1 MIGPRR
7 RRRLLGTLVASA
19 LAGCAAPLPPPEPG
33 DTAASARALLDASAA
48 AHGQAAL
55 AGITDISVS
64 YAGQWRGF
72 VGRLQPALVDAGHR
86 GRSEERLLLGDGLVA
101 QAHTGPAGQ
110 KQVVRRSAAGSPG
123 DVHVW
128 FDGLESV
135 DPDQRHA
142 AALVADGYSLFLLGP
157 MLLTGAWTAD
167 RAPTVE
173 RAGRERI
180 SLDGR
185 PHECDVLLVRL
196 APGLG
201 LSDADRLA
209 LFIDVETQLMRRV
222 RFTLEG
228 LDGTRGAV
236 AEVDTFNHL
245 PFRGVQWPTRFHE
258 QSAAPRA
265 AAGARLAADRA
276 RPRPRAR
283 SRDDRRPRLHRPGG
297 GAGGAM
303 GRRTSGRSAVVI
315 ARVWRSPRYSETP
328 GRLTV
333 QCSVRADWRLTGLD
347 LNRGFDPATLDGPLH
362 RLGGRTGDAL
372 NDLKAALA
380 FAHVGDNITPV
391 GQGGGGCSRTTMPS
405 PSPISWALPFYAAP
419 GRRRRL
425 LPGLRR

>member
-1 MIGPRR
+1 M
-7 RRRLLGTLVASA
+7 
-19 LAGCAAPLPPPEPG
+19 
-33 DTAASARALLDASAA
+33 
-48 AHGQAAL
+48 
-55 AGITDISVS
+55 
-64 YAGQWRGF
+64 
-72 VGRLQPALVDAGHR
+72 DAGHR

-101 QAHTGPAGQ
+101 QAHTGPAGH

-157 MLLTGAWTAD
+157 MLLAGAWTAD

-209 LFIDVETQLMRRV
+209 LFIDAETRLMRRV

-236 AEVDTFNHL
+236 AEVDTFDHV

-258 QSAAPRA
+258 Q
-265 AAGARLAADRA
+265 LL
-276 RPRPRAR
+276 RPVPL
-283 SRDDRRPRLHRPGG
+283 PVH
-297 GAGGAM
+297 
-303 GRRTSGRSAVVI
+303 
-315 ARVWRSPRYSETP
+315 
-328 GRLTV
+328 
-333 QCSVRADWRLTGLD
+333 DWRLTGLD
-347 LNRGFDPATLDGPLH
+347 LDRGLDPAMLDGPAFT
-362 RLGGRTGDAL
+362 GRAAAPAARWG
-372 NDLKAALA
+372 AALRDEA
-380 FAHVGDNITPV
+380 
-391 GQGGGGCSRTTMPS
+391 PS
-405 PSPISWALPFYAAP
+405 
-419 GRRRRL
+419 
-425 LPGLRR
+425 